1 MAQKKNS
8 IFADMQMDELESID
22 TLTGKKKKPL
32 GRPKLNP
39 YAQEQKITTRV
50 PKEIHRQLRIA
61 SAMAAP
67 SPGCAKTPAPAVSQ
81 TSSRATPSIASRV
94 GRPQA
99 M

>member
-1 MAQKKNS
+1 MVQKKDS
-8 IFADMQMDELESID
+8 IFADMEMDELESID

-61 SAMAAP
+61 SAMTGKPMGELIVEALAIHLKKY
-67 SPGCAKTPAPAVSQ
+67 ADK
-81 TSSRATPSIASRV
+81 
-94 GRPQA
+94 
-99 M
+99 